1 MKVRVGNDSSNY
13 LERSSVYVNTTDEEC
28 RNYENFKI
36 DRATETG
43 TVNLATID
51 WLQIEVV
58 ASASIAAG

>member
-13 LERSSVYVNTTDEEC
+13 LERSSVYINTTDEEC

-43 TVNLATID
+43 SVDLSIIE
-51 WLQIEVV
+51 WIEIEVV